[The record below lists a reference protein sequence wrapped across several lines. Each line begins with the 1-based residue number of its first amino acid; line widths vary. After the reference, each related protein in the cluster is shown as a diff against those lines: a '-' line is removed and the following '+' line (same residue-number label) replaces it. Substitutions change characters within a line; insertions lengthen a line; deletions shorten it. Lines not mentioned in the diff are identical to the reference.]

1 MGDFIFIA
9 QKDEIGKA
17 QTASRKKTA
26 VLTLTKHQLFAS
38 ICKIHQLCAE
48 ARVRLKLNVC

>member
-9 QKDEIGKA
+9 QKDESGKA

-26 VLTLTKHQLFAS
+26 VLTVTKHQPPFPS
-38 ICKIHQLCAE
+38 VHVSTAE
-48 ARVRLKLNVC
+48 SL